1 MNKDSNQTSKRSK
14 SAFPPAVVIPAD
26 RPASLGIARSLG
38 RRGIKVYEVD
48 TDANAIGMA
57 SRYVTPRPIPSA
69 DGSDEQRLEYLLR
82 LGKELGEAVLY
93 PLRDNDV
100 LLCSKYRAELQPYY
114 RYVMSDHET
123 MTNVLTKD
131 GLHKIA
137 AKYNIPSPRVIWANS
152 LEEIEQIGDRLPF
165 PVVLKPVFSPSWLQ
179 DDIAAIVREDHLSG
193 PSKVVFCP
201 DINRLLE
208 MYKKIS
214 VYDPRMIIEEYI
226 PGEDSSLLY
235 FCFYLNR
242 QSRILASFAG
252 IKERILPVGFGS
264 ATFVRSFY
272 DSKLEEASLELLSAV
287 EYKGLG
293 GVEFK
298 RDSRDDTFKLI
309 EFNARLGMWD
319 SYGARCGVDIPYVSY
334 QDALGLKVEPEFQY
348 RNGVRWIDF
357 QRDVRAFIIYRK
369 RGKLT
374 FWRWLRSLIGE
385 KEWAFFEW
393 DDWKPAWISFL
404 QLVNRQRKGSQTRPT
419 SAEEK
424 RIGVQE

>member
-1 MNKDSNQTSKRSK
+1 MKLASNRTKDGNMSEFT
-14 SAFPPAVVIPAD
+14 PAVVIPAD
-26 RPASLGIARSLG
+26 RPAALGIARSLG
-38 RRGIKVYEVD
+38 RRGIKVFGVD
-48 TDANAIGMA
+48 QDAYAIAMA
-57 SRYVTPRPIPSA
+57 SRYMTPRPIPGA
-69 DGSDEQRLEYLLR
+69 DGSDEQRLEHLLK

-93 PLRDNDV
+93 PIRDNDV

-123 MTNVLTKD
+123 ITNVLTKD
-131 GLHKIA
+131 GLHKVA
-137 AKYNIPSPRVIWANS
+137 EKFNIPSPRVIWANS
-152 LEEIEQIGDRLPF
+152 LEEIIQIGDQLPF

-179 DDIAAIVREDHLSG
+179 DDIAAIVRNDHISG
-193 PSKVVFCP
+193 PSKVVFCH
-201 DINRLLE
+201 DMNRLVE

-214 VYDPRMIIEEYI
+214 VFDPRMIIEEYI

-242 QSRILASFAG
+242 QSKILASFAG

-298 RDSRDDTFKLI
+298 RDSRDGIYKLI

-334 QDALGLKVEPEFQY
+334 RDALGLKVEPEFQY

-357 QRDVRAFIIYRK
+357 QRDVRAFIIYR
-369 RGKLT
+369 RHGKLT

-393 DDWKPAWISFL
+393 DDWKPAWISFQ
-404 QLVNRQRKGSQTRPT
+404 QLVNRQRKGTQPRYA

-424 RIGVQE
+424 RVSVQ